1 MVELLLAGGED
12 ELGVAVAAVQGD
24 VLVLLGQGVGV
35 SRGLLMN
42 LELWGKVGIGGAG
55 LDVRLTL
62 GEVGRW
68 GRAVL
73 DHGGDPVGRSAA
85 GGWLAN
91 CQKLVREL
99 APGRERVDELGAPA
113 EPGIAVGLTPS
124 SSSSSLASST
134 SGSSCES
141 IGSGLASVSVGV
153 GARRGTE
160 GEKGGGNPDRS
171 GGGGADEKKCV
182 AGDARCRG

>member
-1 MVELLLAGGED
+1 M
-12 ELGVAVAAVQGD
+12 
-24 VLVLLGQGVGV
+24 
-35 SRGLLMN
+35 
-42 LELWGKVGIGGAG
+42 
-55 LDVRLTL
+55 DVRLTL

-113 EPGIAVGLTPS
+113 EPRIAVGLTPS